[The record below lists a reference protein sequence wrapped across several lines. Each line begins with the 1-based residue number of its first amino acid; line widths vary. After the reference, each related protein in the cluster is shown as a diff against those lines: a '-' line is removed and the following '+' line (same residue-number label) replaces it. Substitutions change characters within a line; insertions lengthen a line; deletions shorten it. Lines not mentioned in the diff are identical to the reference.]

1 MFAYTHP
8 SKNKLQPTLSQPTL
22 PQISYDLQNSM
33 GMVNPFFS
41 NFFQALI
48 TPQLLQQ
55 QQQQQ
60 QSLTSHNFTPS
71 PSPLIHLSMS
81 EFLQQLDKEE
91 EVEDYYIKFLEGFE
105 KQKIKVKHL
114 CKLTDVQFEVCGVT
128 AIGDLETIREAAK
141 KYK

>member
-1 MFAYTHP
+1 
-8 SKNKLQPTLSQPTL
+8 
-22 PQISYDLQNSM
+22 M

-41 NFFQALI
+41 NFFQALV
-48 TPQLLQQ
+48 TPQLVQQ

-60 QSLTSHNFTPS
+60 LLSSFLTSCNS
-71 PSPLIHLSMS
+71 ISSPLSLAYPSMS

-91 EVEDYYIKFLEGFE
+91 GVEDYYIKFLEGFE

-128 AIGDLETIREAAK
+128 AIGDRETIREAVK